1 MPLIHGASVVFSLLV
16 GLGFGLLPVYLLAV
30 S

>member
-1 MPLIHGASVVFSLLV
+1 MPLIRGASVVFSLLV
-16 GLGFGLLPVYLLAV
+16 GLGFGLLPVYLLAL